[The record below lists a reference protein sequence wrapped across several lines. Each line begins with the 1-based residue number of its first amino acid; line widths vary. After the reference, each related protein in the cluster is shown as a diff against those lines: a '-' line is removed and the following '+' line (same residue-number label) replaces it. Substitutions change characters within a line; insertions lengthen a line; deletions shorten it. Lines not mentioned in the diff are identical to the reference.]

1 MNVSNRAEREAPQ
14 NATSTAMSVTQV
26 RFGYQQ
32 GSEIIR
38 AVTGEL
44 KRGRI
49 CCLIGPNAAGKSTL
63 LKLML
68 GQLPPWSGSV
78 TLDGQDVS
86 AMKLADRAKRI
97 SYVPQRGMVSFAF
110 TVRQVVAMGTFAGGD
125 NPQAV
130 ERALAQC
137 DLTGLAGRAY
147 CELSGGQ
154 QQRVLIARAMAQA
167 QQAGQVMLLDE
178 PGSSLDI
185 WHVHQLM
192 RMLREQAD
200 AGLAVLVVIH
210 DLNLAARYA
219 DDIWLMDDG
228 QMVAAGPWQQVLQP
242 AVLEPVY
249 RVKLEAM
256 RTQKSDRPVFLIE
269 PADTL

>member
-86 AMKLADRAKRI
+86 AMKLAREAHQLRAPARHGQLC
-97 SYVPQRGMVSFAF
+97 VH
-110 TVRQVVAMGTFAGGD
+110 
-125 NPQAV
+125 
-130 ERALAQC
+130 RA
-137 DLTGLAGRAY
+137 AGRGDGY
-147 CELSGGQ
+147 VCGG
-154 QQRVLIARAMAQA
+154 R
-167 QQAGQVMLLDE
+167 
-178 PGSSLDI
+178 
-185 WHVHQLM
+185 
-192 RMLREQAD
+192 
-200 AGLAVLVVIH
+200 
-210 DLNLAARYA
+210 
-219 DDIWLMDDG
+219 
-228 QMVAAGPWQQVLQP
+228 
-242 AVLEPVY
+242 
-249 RVKLEAM
+249 
-256 RTQKSDRPVFLIE
+256 
-269 PADTL
+269 